1 MTKQT
6 WTAAVAALIF
16 VLAAAVMAITPV
28 PFVTFSPGATHDL
41 LGARP
46 DGSAVVTVEGIP
58 TYETGGQLRVTTL
71 GVTQADAT
79 VSLPELLFAHWT
91 PEREVLP
98 REALYPPRAP
108 TSEIRSREAQLMAT
122 SKADAAAAAL
132 RAAGVEVRQMP
143 MVQSVASSG
152 PAVDKLF
159 PGDFV
164 LAIDDVPTPSIAAV
178 RSEIERRVI
187 GHAVTFTVLRDRE
200 PVAVTL
206 DTAASKTQVGVPV
219 WGGNLVMGHSYRP
232 RVDIALDESV
242 GGSSAGLMMALAIFD
257 RVTPGDLIGTRS
269 VAGTGDIDG
278 AGNVTEARGVREKLA
293 GAERSGAEVFLV
305 PEANCADLAGV
316 TTRMRVVSVTTLD
329 DAINALDALADPSTQ
344 GLVRGCG

>member
-6 WTAAVAALIF
+6 WTAAVSALIF
-16 VLAAAVMAITPV
+16 VLAAAVMAITPA
-28 PFVTFSPGATHDL
+28 PYVTLSPGGTHDL
-41 LGARP
+41 LAQRT
-46 DGSAVVTVEGIP
+46 DGSSVVSVEGIP
-58 TYETGGQLRVTTL
+58 TYESTGQLRVTTA
-71 GVTQADAT
+71 GVTQADAV
-79 VSLPELLFAHWT
+79 VSLPELLYAHWA

-98 REALYPPRAP
+98 REALYPPRSS
-108 TSEIRSREAQLMAT
+108 TSEVRAREIQLMAT
-122 SKADAAAAAL
+122 SQADAAAAAL

-143 MVQSVASSG
+143 MVQSVASVG

-164 LAIDDVPTPSIAAV
+164 LAIDDVPTPNIATV
-178 RSEIERRVI
+178 RTEIEKRGI
-187 GHAVTFTVLRDRE
+187 GQSVTFTVLRDRE
-200 PVAVTL
+200 PVVVTL

-232 RVDIALDESV
+232 RVEIALDPSV

-257 RVTPGDLIGTRS
+257 RVTPGDLIGSRS

-278 AGNVTEARGVREKLA
+278 AGNVTESGGVREKLVA
-293 GAERSGAEVFLV
+293 AERAGVEVFVV
-305 PEANCADLAGV
+305 PEGNCADLAGL

-329 DAINALDALADPSTQ
+329 DAINALDALADTSTQ
-344 GLVRGCG
+344 GLVGGCG